1 MSLKTECIVIIERI
15 EDLKTNEFKEEIL
28 NNSPVMF
35 YSKKKGTKEINDGV
49 YLKCIILKG
58 K

>member
-1 MSLKTECIVIIERI
+1 MTYKEVIERI